1 MTTTIAT
8 MNGPFGLRFALRGRR
23 LALLALAPLLWALG
37 APPSWHSLG
46 GVALILATLAI
57 DQKVHRSPKGWGNM
71 LDALPPLGILASVAP
86 LVVTSPTNQFWLAL
100 AGCLFVAVWLSLSIV
115 VPRVTRDQLVAEAE
129 RYAAAQA
136 DAGEPFHRI
145 TLASVQPLTGLERG
159 ISFWR
164 IPSAD
169 SHGAHDIKM
178 VFPVRVD
185 RGFEETEMAQQHHT
199 VLWQGPVTAHERLA
213 WAARAAALVA

>member
-8 MNGPFGLRFALRGRR
+8 MGGPFGLRFALRGRR
-23 LALLALAPLLWALG
+23 LALLAVVPLLWALG
-37 APPSWHSLG
+37 APPSWTSLA
-46 GVALILATLAI
+46 GVALVLATLAV
-57 DQKVHRSPKGWGNM
+57 DQKLHRSPKGWGSM
-71 LDALPPLGILASVAP
+71 LDALPPLGILAGVAP
-86 LVVTSPTNQFWLAL
+86 LAVTSPTNQFWLSLGGYLL
-100 AGCLFVAVWLSLSIV
+100 AAVWLNMSIV

-136 DAGEPFHRI
+136 EAGKPFHRI
-145 TLASVQPLTGLERG
+145 TLAFVRPLNGLERG

-199 VLWQGPVTAHERLA
+199 VLWQGPVTAHERMA
-213 WAARAAALVA
+213 WAARTAALTV